1 MTVDAFKSFSKKQ
14 LILLNWWTDSSPY
27 KNRDAIICDGSVRS
41 GKTVCMFLSFIF
53 WAFYMFSDSS
63 FAVCGKTITSLR
75 RNIITP
81 MLPMLR
87 SLGFTYEEL
96 VSKNMITVSYTH
108 LTLPTN
114 SRG

>member
-1 MTVDAFKSFSKKQ
+1 
-14 LILLNWWTDSSPY
+14 
-27 KNRDAIICDGSVRS
+27 
-41 GKTVCMFLSFIF
+41 MFLSFIF

-96 VSKNMITVSYTH
+96 VSKI
-108 LTLPTN
+108 
-114 SRG
+114 